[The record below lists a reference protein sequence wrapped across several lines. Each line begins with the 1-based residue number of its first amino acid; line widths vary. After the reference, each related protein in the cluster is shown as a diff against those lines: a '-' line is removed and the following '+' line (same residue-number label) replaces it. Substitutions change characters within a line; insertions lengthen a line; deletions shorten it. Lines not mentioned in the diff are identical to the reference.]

1 MIARAVKLAPNP
13 GPRESRKEAAASP
26 TLATPEI
33 DDHKMVADFLR
44 GEPKVVAEVSLW
56 IRQAASR
63 HRGRLPSEWE
73 DLCQDLLLEVTTV
86 LGNGGF
92 RGECKLRTF
101 VWRIA
106 QYRCLNRIRDLA
118 RRPESDLGE
127 QILHLPDPARPV
139 LERLEERES
148 VDLLHRFLETVSTD
162 CRQLWRSILAGAS
175 YREMSR
181 EIGTSE
187 GALRVRVLR
196 CRRKALALWQTWL
209 DSENR

>member
-1 MIARAVKLAPNP
+1 MIARAIKLAPSP
-13 GPRESRKEAAASP
+13 EPRESRNTATAATATEA
-26 TLATPEI
+26 PEN
-33 DDHKMVADFLR
+33 DDHQMVEDFLR
-44 GEPKVVAEVSLW
+44 GDPSTVAEISLW
-56 IRQAASR
+56 IRQAAGR
-63 HRGRLPSEWE
+63 HHRRLPSEWE
-73 DLCQDLLLEVTTV
+73 DLCQDLLLEVTSV

-106 QYRCLNRIRDLA
+106 HYRCLNRIRDLA

-127 QILHLPDPARPV
+127 EIVHLPDPARPV

-148 VDLLHRFLETVSTD
+148 VDLLHRFLETLSDD

-175 YREMSR
+175 YRQMSR
-181 EIGTSE
+181 EIGSSE

-196 CRRKALALWQTWL
+196 CRRKAVALWKTWL
-209 DSENR
+209 DSESR